1 MMKSDFFYF
10 LIWIIAHVNPDK
22 EQGYSDLSAME
33 GSNNEGRGVIAKSLL
48 LYKFSRFHTNSDFE
62 I

>member
-1 MMKSDFFYF
+1 MTSDF
-10 LIWIIAHVNPDK
+10 LTWVIAHVNPDK

-33 GSNNEGRGVIAKSLL
+33 GSNNEGRGLIAKSLL
-48 LYKFSRFHTNSDFE
+48 LYKFSKFHTNLSNSDFE